1 MLVIGLD
8 QFDSVGKRL
17 ISTLQDVADNAL
29 PLKLIEELNE
39 KMGTRGLLW
48 PAVYESL
55 EKVTLVD
62 P

>member
-1 MLVIGLD
+1 MTMKTPKHSGRCIHCGHA
-8 QFDSVGKRL
+8 
-17 ISTLQDVADNAL
+17 IVADNAL
-29 PLKLIEELNE
+29 PLKMIEELNE

-55 EKVTLVD
+55 GKVTLVD